1 MCRNCLWGFLEY
13 EEKIPEDTDGLM
25 PSGFE
30 TLEFDH
36 VSFSYKEEEI
46 LSDWS
51 FSIRRGEIAALVGHN
66 GAGKTTIIKLLL
78 RLYDPTAGVIRV
90 NGVDIR
96 EYNLHAYRRLFAT
109 TFQDFAI
116 FGMTIKDNVLMG
128 RHSENEDALVE
139 DALRR
144 AGVLEK
150 VQSLPKG
157 IHTMMTKEF
166 EEDGAVL
173 SGGESQKTIW
183 CGEPSSGAASFFC
196 SFCGRKKA
204 GCVTMSERK
213 CLGGQV

>member
-1 MCRNCLWGFLEY
+1 M
-13 EEKIPEDTDGLM
+13 
-25 PSGFE
+25 
-30 TLEFDH
+30 
-36 VSFSYKEEEI
+36 
-46 LSDWS
+46 
-51 FSIRRGEIAALVGHN
+51 VGHN

-78 RLYDPTAGVIRV
+78 CLYDPTAGVIRV

-96 EYNLHAYRRLFAT
+96 EYNLHAYRRLFTT

-183 CGEPSSGAASFFC
+183 CGEPSSGAASFFLLLLWQEE
-196 SFCGRKKA
+196 GRL
-204 GCVTMSERK
+204 CYNE
-213 CLGGQV
+213 